1 MLSFKPRP
9 PVIHQ
14 TPSIRRTVYSPNK
27 MLYSPPPSAPPMSGA
42 TQEHPQLPQGPA
54 AGEDRRAGAAGPR
67 VSREVIAETTR
78 HGVVRYQLEARLA
91 FCEIEA
97 KSDPATARAYA
108 KTLGED
114 ARSKGFGLIA
124 TQGARPGGLIPRQFP
139 RILVL

>member
-1 MLSFKPRP
+1 
-9 PVIHQ
+9 
-14 TPSIRRTVYSPNK
+14 
-27 MLYSPPPSAPPMSGA
+27 MSGA
-42 TQEHPQLPQGPA
+42 TQNIHNCDKAQPPA
-54 AGEDRRAGAAGPR
+54 KIAGPVLR
-67 VSREVIAETTR
+67 ARESLGKVIAETTR
-78 HGVVRYQLEARLA
+78 HGVVRYELEARLA

-114 ARSKGFGLIA
+114 ARSKGLGLIA